1 MAVLNQRIIP
11 VEDPDDARIAL
22 FKVRDRALN
31 TRADRREQTAAGLFL
46 AEGDL
51 VVARALD
58 AGCTPVTAF
67 CDIDDPPAV
76 VDRFGDDVTVYG
88 GRREV
93 RSEGMGLGVPLSIVA
108 LFLRPTPLPE
118 SALIDCGRLVAIE
131 AVDNPVNVGTVV
143 RSAVALG
150 WDGLLLDRTSADPLA
165 RRALR
170 VSMGNT
176 FVLPFARTESL
187 LDVVHAARA
196 RDTLVVALTPA
207 DDAIALDTL
216 RPAADQRV
224 LLLLGSERAGL
235 SAELLAAASVRAAIP
250 MQPGVDSL
258 NVAAA
263 AAIACYQLRR

>member
-1 MAVLNQRIIP
+1 MAVLIP
-11 VEDPDDARIAL
+11 IDDPNDPRIAL

-58 AGCTPVTAF
+58 AGCVPVTAF
-67 CDIDDPPAV
+67 CDIDEPPPV
-76 VDRFGDDVTVYG
+76 VRRFGDDVALYG

-108 LFLRPTPLPE
+108 LFRRPAPLAE
-118 SALIDCGRLVAIE
+118 TTMIGLGRVVAIE

-150 WDGLLLDRTSADPLA
+150 WDGLLLDRTSADPLS

-176 FVLPFARTESL
+176 FALPFARTDSL
-187 LDVVHAARA
+187 LDVVRAASA
-196 RDTLVVALTPA
+196 RGAMVVALTPA
-207 DDAIALDTL
+207 PDAIALDTL
-216 RPAADQRV
+216 RPSPGQAV

-235 SAELLAAASVRAAIP
+235 STELMDAATVRTAIP

-258 NVAAA
+258 NAAAA